1 MRVTCPHC
9 HKRHDVAHKDVLA
22 EAARLAEQRKN
33 GDVAD
38 VGEEVNGN
46 VLPTDPKVAKLKEA
60 AIMRRLGV
68 RP

>member
-9 HKRHDVAHKDVLA
+9 RKRHDVAHRDVLS
-22 EAARLAEQRKN
+22 EAARLAEQRKG
-33 GDVAD
+33 GDVSD

-46 VLPTDPKVAKLKEA
+46 VLPPDPKLAKLKEA